1 MDITEIISNA
11 VKYPFSDIKTLLIIG
26 GLCLI
31 GSIFGSLNGFTDNSA
46 IVVIGSIISL
56 IFAIII
62 AGYQLDIIKFGIN
75 LEESM
80 PALDIK
86 NNFINGI
93 KNIVVFIVYYIIP
106 TIIVSIL
113 GFALGGFAIMG
124 LSNFNATGKTPAEV
138 ASAMFT
144 PQVVSGL
151 AIVIIIAIILFVL
164 FTLLALMGQ
173 CRLAKTGNLGN
184 ALSFSQSYNELREI
198 GIGKTLGLVV
208 LLYIIVC
215 IALLVFFAI
224 MLIPYVGIILVTL
237 FGQAIIMFVQ
247 CRSYGLLYSEL

>member
-11 VKYPFSDIKTLLIIG
+11 VKYPFSDIKTLLIICIV
-26 GLCLI
+26 CLI
-31 GSIFGSLNGFTDNSA
+31 GSIFGSLNVFTDNSA
-46 IVVIGSIISL
+46 IVVIGAIISV

-62 AGYQLDIIKFGIN
+62 AGYQLDIIKFGID

-124 LSNFNATGKTPAEV
+124 LSNVNATGKTPAEV

-151 AIVIIIAIILFVL
+151 SIVIIIAIILFVL
-164 FTLLALMGQ
+164 FTLLALMV
-173 CRLAKTGNLGN
+173 N
-184 ALSFSQSYNELREI
+184 ADWLKQ
-198 GIGKTLGLVV
+198 V
-208 LLYIIVC
+208 
-215 IALLVFFAI
+215 
-224 MLIPYVGIILVTL
+224 ILV
-237 FGQAIIMFVQ
+237 MH
-247 CRSYGLLYSEL
+247 

>member
-11 VKYPFSDIKTLLIIG
+11 VKYPFSDIKTLLIICIV
-26 GLCLI
+26 CLI

-46 IVVIGSIISL
+46 IVVIGAIISV

-62 AGYQLDIIKFGIN
+62 AGYQLDIIKFGID

-151 AIVIIIAIILFVL
+151 SIVIIIAIILFVL

-173 CRLAKTGNLGN
+173 CRLAKTGDLGN
-184 ALSFSQSYNELREI
+184 ALREI

-237 FGQAIIMFVQ
+237 FGQSIIMFVQ